1 MWQIVGQM
9 HLDSL
14 ESAHQLVGVGPGSR
28 TATQQINQAY
38 AVLLSSHFQGFCRD
52 LHSECADHFVQSVS
66 NPQVRSTLHASLVQN
81 RKLDRGN
88 PNPGNIGADYNRLG
102 LLFWD
107 EVLSVD
113 IRNKGRQDRLEEL
126 NKWRNAIAHQDFDPM
141 VLGTTTLRLRD
152 VRQWRNA
159 CNQLATRFDEVM
171 RGWLETANGVSPW

>member
-1 MWQIVGQM
+1 
-9 HLDSL
+9 
-14 ESAHQLVGVGPGSR
+14 
-28 TATQQINQAY
+28 
-38 AVLLSSHFQGFCRD
+38 
-52 LHSECADHFVQSVS
+52 
-66 NPQVRSTLHASLVQN
+66 
-81 RKLDRGN
+81 LDRGN